1 MPRPL
6 NGGYEVL
13 CSAVVAETLRQL
25 QGRATRRGQ
34 GKSLASAFKQIVAA
48 LSKDPNVVGEP
59 LYRLPRVRTVV
70 VSPLVIDFAV
80 SEDRPLVYI
89 KSVKLLSARN

>member
-13 CSAVVAETLRQL
+13 CSAVVAKTLRQL
-25 QGRATRRGQ
+25 QRRATRRGQ

-59 LYRLPRVRTVV
+59 LYRLPNLYLRVRTVV
-70 VSPLVIDFAV
+70 VSPLVI
-80 SEDRPLVYI
+80 SEDQPLVYI
-89 KSVKLLSARN
+89 KSVKLLSARS